1 MEILKWR
8 RNPKSTPNDYLSPWN
23 ILMAKQ
29 TIRNYGDGTMA
40 KKKTPNKTARKPA
53 TKSTKRTGEK
63 SAKGTDKMSAKRPL
77 TKPTKSPAKN
87 ASVKAAGTT
96 SKKTT
101 EPTKSPAK
109 NVTIE
114 AATPI
119 SRQATE
125 EAANP
130 ERTWVVWQDGMGIWV
145 GTQQDFK
152 HSKRPET
159 IVCDVID
166 RGSHQ
171 ASTALQRAI
180 QLGLT
185 LRQTYATYMK
195 YWLQYDDAAQGQRIQ
210 EWYERLT
217 M

>member
-1 MEILKWR
+1 
-8 RNPKSTPNDYLSPWN
+8 
-23 ILMAKQ
+23 
-29 TIRNYGDGTMA
+29 MA

-53 TKSTKRTGEK
+53 IKSTKGGGKKPT
-63 SAKGTDKMSAKRPL
+63 KRPL
-77 TKPTKSPAKN
+77 PKPTKSP
-87 ASVKAAGTT
+87 T
-96 SKKTT
+96 
-101 EPTKSPAK
+101 K

-130 ERTWVVWQDGMGIWV
+130 ERTWVVWQDGKGIWV

-152 HSKRPET
+152 LSKRPET

-166 RGSHQ
+166 RGAHQ
-171 ASTALQRAI
+171 ASAALQRAI
-180 QLGLT
+180 QLGQT
-185 LRQTYATYMK
+185 LRQTYANYMK
-195 YWLQYDDAAQGQRIQ
+195 SWLQYDDSAQKQRIQ

-217 M
+217 T